1 MAINTTLIAVRNPR
15 WHTLKDFKRD
25 ENGASVKDESGNH
38 IIVDVL
44 DKNGNTIKVIECET
58 KWTHLGDDTQ
68 EWTPFTANPED
79 TEEHGKALH
88 ADLVAGKHGAIADE

>member
-44 DKNGNTIKVIECET
+44 DANGNTIKVIECET
-58 KWTHLGDDTQ
+58 YRSAMLSHQHQRSLGR
-68 EWTPFTANPED
+68 APEL
-79 TEEHGKALH
+79 TYSQLICMKITYRLYTFH
-88 ADLVAGKHGAIADE
+88 

>member
-15 WHTLKDFKRD
+15 WYTVKDFKRD

-44 DKNGNTIKVIECET
+44 DKNGNTI
-58 KWTHLGDDTQ
+58 
-68 EWTPFTANPED
+68 
-79 TEEHGKALH
+79 
-88 ADLVAGKHGAIADE
+88 